1 MDFSFTFSGPAKVI
15 FGQGSSRQ
23 VGVEV
28 KGLGGKKVLIVTD
41 RGVRG
46 AGLVAPIEETLK
58 RGRIDFD
65 TFDDVEANPTIE
77 NVNEGSRI
85 FRDMKAESL
94 IGIGGGSSIDT
105 AKAIALVGMTG
116 LSIDH
121 LVEKDDPS
129 LEKSVSQA
137 KDRIPIIALPT
148 TAGTGSEV
156 TTALVIRDKAKGVKA
171 APRVISIK
179 PAVAICDPLLTL
191 TLPPGITKAT
201 GVDAFTHAL
210 GSYTNR
216 VFNPIV
222 EAEDLEAI
230 RLVGENLPL
239 VVSRGDNLDA
249 RTNMMYASL
258 LAGIAISNTGN
269 DLTHAMALPV
279 EGFFDCTH
287 GEVCSALLPHCVEF
301 NILGDPEKFNRVAQA
316 MGENLKGVSLLE
328 GSLKA
333 VSTIRNFLRRIDM
346 PHRLRDLGI
355 DKGKIQEMS
364 EMAINSR
371 STQINVRTITL
382 EEIIDLYE
390 KAY

>member
-1 MDFSFTFSGPAKVI
+1 MEFSFTFSGPVRVI

-23 VGVEV
+23 VGAEAE
-28 KGLGGKKVLIVTD
+28 GLGVRKVLIVTD

-46 AGLVAPIEETLK
+46 AGLVAPIEEILR
-58 RGRIDFD
+58 RGNIDFG

-85 FRDMKAESL
+85 FRDVKAQAL

-129 LEKSVSQA
+129 LEKSVSQS

-156 TTALVIRDKAKGVKA
+156 TTALVIKDKVKGVKA
-171 APRVISIK
+171 APRVTALK

-216 VFNPIV
+216 VFNPVV
-222 EAEDLEAI
+222 EIGDLEAM
-230 RLVGENLPL
+230 RLAAENLPL
-239 VVSRGDNLDA
+239 VVARGDNLDA
-249 RTNMMYASL
+249 RANMMYASL
-258 LAGIAISNTGN
+258 LAGIGISNTGN

-279 EGFFDCTH
+279 EGFFDSTH

-301 NILGDPEKFNRVAQA
+301 NILGDPEKFYRVAQA
-316 MGENLKGVSLLE
+316 MGENLEGMSLLE
-328 GSLKA
+328 GSLRA
-333 VSTIRNFLRRIDM
+333 VSAIRNFLRRIDM
-346 PHRLRDLGI
+346 PHRLADLGI
-355 DKGKIQEMS
+355 DKGRIQEMS
-364 EMAINSR
+364 EMAIINR
-371 STQINVRTITL
+371 STQINVS
-382 EEIIDLYE
+382 EEMIDLYE
-390 KAY
+390 RAW